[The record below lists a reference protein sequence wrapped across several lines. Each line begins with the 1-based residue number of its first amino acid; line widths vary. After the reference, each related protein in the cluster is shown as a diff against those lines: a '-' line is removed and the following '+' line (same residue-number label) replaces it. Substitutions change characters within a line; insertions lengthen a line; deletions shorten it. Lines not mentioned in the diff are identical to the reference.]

1 MRVIAGTAKGHPLE
15 VPGRGTRPTADRV
28 REALFSSL
36 QPELRGARVLD
47 LYAGSGALGIEALS
61 RGAAA
66 ATFVE
71 RDKTVYRVLLGNLE
85 TTGLRDR
92 ADVLVSDV
100 RRALD
105 RQLPGAPFD
114 IALLDPPY
122 RTDRH
127 GLEDVLELLA
137 DQLAPDATVV
147 LERATRSPDPPW
159 PDRFRPGRVR
169 RYGDTSLNEAV
180 LRADPHATPVERNE
194 T

>member
-36 QPELRGARVLD
+36 QSRLRGAQVVD

-61 RGAAA
+61 RGAAS

-71 RDKTVYRVLLGNLE
+71 RDRNVHRVLRRNLGSTDLSE
-85 TTGLRDR
+85 R
-92 ADVLVSDV
+92 ADVLVRDT
-100 RRALD
+100 RRALAEG
-105 RQLPGAPFD
+105 LPGAPFD

-127 GLEDVLELLA
+127 ELAEVLELLA
-137 DQLAPDATVV
+137 DQLATGAIVV

-159 PDRFRPGRVR
+159 PDRLRPGRVR
-169 RYGDTSLNEAV
+169 RYGDTSLHEATV
-180 LRADPHATPVERNE
+180 REDPRATPVERNAP
-194 T
+194 